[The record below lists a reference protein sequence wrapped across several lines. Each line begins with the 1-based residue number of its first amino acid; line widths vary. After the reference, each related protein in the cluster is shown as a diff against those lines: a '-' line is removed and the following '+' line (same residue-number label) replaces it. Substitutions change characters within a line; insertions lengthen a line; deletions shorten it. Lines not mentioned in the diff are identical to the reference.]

1 MNVSEVESIVIDVDT
16 WGQRELLEEICSR
29 YFILGN
35 QSGLSD
41 FSWEINSREGGDISK
56 DIRELNRHLKSLSLI
71 GLLDEGNPPILSV
84 TRYPV
89 DPINVPS
96 WQQSLIWFTMFIFT
110 SLAGCYWISQFEN
123 ILFFESAI
131 DKSFDIN
138 PISEF
143 SILQLEAFRTLSSPA
158 LIALSKILLK

>member
-1 MNVSEVESIVIDVDT
+1 MSEVESIVIDVDT

-110 SLAGCYWISQFEN
+110 SLAGCYWI
-123 ILFFESAI
+123 
-131 DKSFDIN
+131 
-138 PISEF
+138 
-143 SILQLEAFRTLSSPA
+143 LS
-158 LIALSKILLK
+158 LIHI